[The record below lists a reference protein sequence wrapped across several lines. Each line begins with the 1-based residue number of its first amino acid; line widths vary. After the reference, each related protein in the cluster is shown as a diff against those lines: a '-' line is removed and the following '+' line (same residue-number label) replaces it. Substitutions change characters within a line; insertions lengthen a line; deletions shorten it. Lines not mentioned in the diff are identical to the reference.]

1 MHIACDIQVD
11 DRFEFSQR
19 CWLSLDLCSVM
30 YIPRKKKI
38 FEEVKTITQRITT
51 IDSILHTSEISNLC
65 FLKFIREKIKYSM
78 KKMSN
83 LTAFH

>member
-1 MHIACDIQVD
+1 MLIIIGPV
-11 DRFEFSQR
+11 
-19 CWLSLDLCSVM
+19 LCNVYS
-30 YIPRKKKI
+30 KKKMI

-83 LTAFH
+83 LTAFDKNMITFSKNKPIGY